1 MKAVIIM
8 GSKSDLDWAK
18 KIVDALK
25 VFGIETIIRVASAHK
40 TPLKVLEIIQ
50 EYEKEDVVFVT
61 VAGRSNA
68 LSGFVDAN
76 TSRPVIACPPYSDK
90 FAGMDIL
97 STLRMPSGVSPMM
110 VLEPEQAGLA
120 VAKIFALRDKELE
133 EKVRLY
139 QEKKRMEIEEDD
151 RSILNF

>member
-120 VAKIFALRDKELE
+120 VAKIFALRDKNLE

-151 RSILNF
+151 RSFLS

>member
-8 GSKSDLDWAK
+8 GSKSDLEWTR
-18 KIVDALK
+18 KIVDTLK
-25 VFGIETIIRVASAHK
+25 TLGIESVVRIASAHK
-40 TPLKVLEIIQ
+40 TPLKVLEIIR
-50 EYEKEDVVFVT
+50 EYEEEDVVFVT

-90 FAGMDIL
+90 FSGMDIL
-97 STLRMPSGVSPMM
+97 STLRMPSGVAPLT

-120 VAKIFALRDKELE
+120 VAKIFALKDRGLAEKVKIYQE
-133 EKVRLY
+133 EKRS
-139 QEKKRMEIEEDD
+139 EIEREDKNI
-151 RSILNF
+151 IL